1 MQCMNSKNLA
11 YIHLRATFGLS
22 ENKLNLFV
30 VPANRSNNRN
40 QYRYPQREKEVEVV
54 EPKQPLVLISAKEVK
69 PKDKPPSLHQSSSSA
84 NSSGSEQKSQQSAQK
99 NQYTPSSKNPSF
111 NHANSRGNSFKKR
124 KKHNN
129 GPRRSD
135 SPP

>member
-1 MQCMNSKNLA
+1 MCEIK
-11 YIHLRATFGLS
+11 LR
-22 ENKLNLFV
+22 LFV
-30 VPANRSNNRN
+30 VPPNRSNNRN
-40 QYRYPQREKEVEVV
+40 QYRYPQREKEVEAV
-54 EPKQPLVLISAKEVK
+54 EPKQPLVSISAKEVK